1 MKDFKRYFPVGAAH
15 YAVQAGS
22 NFESGWNPKV

>member
-1 MKDFKRYFPVGAAH
+1 MIWGFNFLLYDKYGSDFSLY

-22 NFESGWNPKV
+22 NF